1 MASEFDAQFARDA
14 RPQLLAVLGESI
26 TRWPLGVKADA
37 ETVTAIVELHDETQ
51 PGQLTGGRAV
61 RDENGEQVVRT
72 GTLQLSDEQET
83 DDRDR
88 WVINSQRWNT
98 VRELGRDAGMHTVL
112 IERLEKIRTAKRSS
126 RAR

>member
-26 TRWPLGVKADA
+26 TRWPLGVEANA
-37 ETVTAIVELHDETQ
+37 ETVTAIVDCSDETQ
-51 PGQLTGGRAV
+51 AGQLAGGRAV
-61 RDENGEQVVRT
+61 RDEDGEQIVRT
-72 GTLQLSDEQET
+72 AMLDVAADQDT

-88 WVINSQRWNT
+88 WVIDGQRWNT
-98 VRELGRDAGMHTVL
+98 VRETGRDAGLKTILV
-112 IERLEKIRTAKRSS
+112 ERLEKLRTAKRSS